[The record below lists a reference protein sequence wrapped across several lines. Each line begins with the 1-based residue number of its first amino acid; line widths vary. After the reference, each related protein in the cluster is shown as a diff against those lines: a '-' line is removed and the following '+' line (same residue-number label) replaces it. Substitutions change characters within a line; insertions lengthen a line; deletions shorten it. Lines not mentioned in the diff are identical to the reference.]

1 MFLLLLICFK
11 KYVFQCNSDYRHGLS
26 CTAVSICI
34 ESMPLYQKLRTFAL
48 RSLPNTIDVF
58 PTAVGS
64 ASSKV
69 RKLLCADWLPQ
80 KLRSCVKVE
89 VATMGSLSL

>member
-1 MFLLLLICFK
+1 MFPSVI
-11 KYVFQCNSDYRHGLS
+11 QMSDTDLAVTLYRSLYRKRA
-26 CTAVSICI
+26 TVS
-34 ESMPLYQKLRTFAL
+34 KLRTFAL

-58 PTAVGS
+58 PTAVER

-80 KLRSCVKVE
+80 NSGAV
-89 VATMGSLSL
+89 